1 MKKII
6 CLVPVLFSFSLIM
19 MGQKKEI
26 YTHPEFDSLTRDHN
40 ILAILPFQVLLRLK
54 PKQMKKLEIE
64 DLEKLEKAEGEAVQN
79 ALYTYFLNQKEKDSF
94 KVSFQDIS
102 YTNTLLAQA
111 GWTIDSL
118 RTKTK
123 KDICRKLNVDG
134 VITGT
139 VITSKLMSD
148 EAALLLT
155 TLGTV
160 VSIAGLLL
168 GGVGDLSWIGGPGAT
183 NTGSCQINVFD
194 AKTNKLLWRY
204 DKSLTRGL
212 GSNTNSVMNA
222 LMRKASKK
230 FPYMDSK

>member
-6 CLVPVLFSFSLIM
+6 CLVPVLFAFSLIV
-19 MGQKKEI
+19 MGQTKEI
-26 YTHPEFDSLTRDHN
+26 YTHPEFDSLTRDHRE
-40 ILAILPFQVLLRLK
+40 LAILPFQVMLRLK

-64 DLEKLEKAEGEAVQN
+64 DLEKLERAEGEAVQN
-79 ALYTYFLNQKEKDSF
+79 ALYTYFLKQKEKDSL

-102 YTNTLLAQA
+102 YTNTSLAQV

-118 RTKTK
+118 RLKTK
-123 KDICRKLNVDG
+123 KEICRKLNVDG

-148 EAALLLT
+148 EAAVLLT

-160 VSIAGLLL
+160 VSIAGLFL
-168 GGVGDLSWIGGPGAT
+168 GAGGDWIGGPGAT

-204 DKSLTRGL
+204 DKSLGRGL

-230 FPYMDSK
+230 FPYEVIK

>member
-6 CLVPVLFSFSLIM
+6 CLVPVLFSFSLIV
-19 MGQKKEI
+19 MGQTKEI

-40 ILAILPFQVLLRLK
+40 ILAILPFQVMLRLK

-64 DLEKLEKAEGEAVQN
+64 DLEKLEKVEGEAVQN
-79 ALYTYFLNQKEKDSF
+79 ALYTYFLKQKDSF
-94 KVSFQDIS
+94 KVNFQDIS
-102 YTNTLLAQA
+102 YTNTSLAQV

-134 VITGT
+134 VISGT
-139 VITSKLMSD
+139 VITTKLMSD
-148 EAALLLT
+148 EAVLLLT

-204 DKSLTRGL
+204 DKSLGRGL

-230 FPYMDSK
+230 FPYEVIK

>member
-6 CLVPVLFSFSLIM
+6 CLVPVLFSFSLIV
-19 MGQKKEI
+19 MGQTKEI

-40 ILAILPFQVLLRLK
+40 ILAILPFQVMLRLK

-134 VITGT
+134 IISGT
-139 VITSKLMSD
+139 VMTTKLMSD

-160 VSIAGLLL
+160 AIVGLFL
-168 GGVGDLSWIGGPGAT
+168 GGVGDFSWIDGPGAT

-204 DKSLTRGL
+204 DKTLGRGL
-212 GSNTNSVMNA
+212 GSNTNSVINA
-222 LMRKASKK
+222 MMRKASKK
-230 FPYMDSK
+230 FPYEDSK